1 MCFYPK
7 KNKMEPTNP
16 NANTYVKPLRIKRD
30 TAGQNLF
37 FTLWHAVGHHALG
50 TPPPRQHALGTSP
63 PSSVFI
69 MKGLCFAFKSSTGVK
84 VLADPRHERNNGIV
98 PKSRK

>member
-1 MCFYPK
+1 MQN
-7 KNKMEPTNP
+7 NKMEPTNP

-37 FTLWHAVGHHALG
+37 FILRHAVGHHALG

-69 MKGLCFAFKSSTGVK
+69 MKDLCFAFKSSTGVK